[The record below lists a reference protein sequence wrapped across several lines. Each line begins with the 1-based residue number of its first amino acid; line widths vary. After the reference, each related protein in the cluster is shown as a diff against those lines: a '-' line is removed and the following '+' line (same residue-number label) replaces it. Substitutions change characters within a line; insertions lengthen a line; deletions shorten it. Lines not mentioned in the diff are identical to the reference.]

1 MQIKLE
7 LMTSAHVHYIFTILK
22 RTLEYLP
29 GSSDSLFLEF
39 FSPFTWSHQASV
51 LPHAPR
57 PNQPKPADH
66 ASLPHFRGDFASLLC
81 PTFLSTNERQ
91 RTSLCFANPAK
102 ASYRKS
108 WRGHELTRETE
119 RWTAEQNLL
128 SLQLLKEFRKSAKAL
143 VTGHESF
150 LVVVVVKSFPQ
161 KNWQKHRHRYTF
173 LEVEIQ
179 LISFLWFLRILKD
192 QGHLHV
198 DKNSWGQVDQKRR
211 RPFLQRNAPCDSPRR
226 RRNI

>member
-1 MQIKLE
+1 MI
-7 LMTSAHVHYIFTILK
+7 SAHLHYIFTILK

-29 GSSDSLFLEF
+29 GSSNSLFLEF

-57 PNQPKPADH
+57 PNQPKSAVH

-102 ASYRKS
+102 ASYSKS
-108 WRGHELTRETE
+108 WRVHELTRETE
-119 RWTAEQNLL
+119 MWTAERNLP
-128 SLQLLKEFRKSAKAL
+128 SLQLLKELRKSAKAL
-143 VTGHESF
+143 FTGHESF
-150 LVVVVVKSFPQ
+150 LVVVVKSFPQ
-161 KNWQKHRHRYTF
+161 KNWQRHRHRYTF

-179 LISFLWFLRILKD
+179 LILFLWFLRILNTRD
-192 QGHLHV
+192 I
-198 DKNSWGQVDQKRR
+198 
-211 RPFLQRNAPCDSPRR
+211 CM
-226 RRNI
+226 